1 MDFDKCL
8 KTRRS
13 VRDYKDK
20 KINIADLNQIL
31 DAARYA
37 PSAGNLQ
44 NWRFI
49 IVENEEKR
57 KKLAE
62 ACLDQEF
69 VAKVPVVIVVCDDS
83 EDVVRHYGRR
93 GKLYS
98 IQNCS
103 IVIQNIMLKANDLGI
118 GSCWVGAFDE
128 DKIKALLKVPD
139 SIRVEAIITLGYSN
153 DKAEMPRRYDLKDLV
168 YFEEWDITKRGSAF
182 PLIKRKA

>member
-13 VRDYKDK
+13 VKEYKDR
-20 KINIADLNQIL
+20 KIDIKDLNDIL

-62 ACLDQEF
+62 ACLGQDF
-69 VAKVPVVIVVCDDS
+69 ISKAPISIVVCDDP
-83 EDVVRHYGRR
+83 EDVVRNYGKR
-93 GKLYS
+93 GKLYA
-98 IQNCS
+98 IQDCAV
-103 IVIQNIMLKANDLGI
+103 VIQNIMLKANDVGI
-118 GSCWVGAFDE
+118 GSCWIGAFDE
-128 DKIKALLKVPD
+128 DKVRAILKIPD
-139 SIRVEAIITLGYSN
+139 NIRPEAIITLGYSN
-153 DKAEMPRRYDLKDLV
+153 EKVETPRRYDLKDLV
-168 YFEEWDITKRGSAF
+168 YFEEWNITKGGSAF
-182 PLIKRKA
+182 PLVKRK